1 MISMKLLKGNLGRS
15 SLNRFSIIC
24 KRCGT
29 GEQGP
34 AVWLVHYS
42 GPREFVWRVTC
53 HHNYMSMPLRLMW
66 TLNLMNYSMP
76 MDIVGEMSG
85 ERAWVGEGKKRVT
98 RSGVVEIDSQQIAF

>member
-1 MISMKLLKGNLGRS
+1 
-15 SLNRFSIIC
+15 
-24 KRCGT
+24 
-29 GEQGP
+29 
-34 AVWLVHYS
+34 
-42 GPREFVWRVTC
+42 
-53 HHNYMSMPLRLMW
+53 MW